1 MNTHSDLLPHDI
13 MQWLL
18 TVTDDPELTQFSLVQ
33 PLWSNFGKLIRCFSP
48 RRQAPLIVKWIC
60 QPEEFNHPRG
70 WNSQT
75 SQQRKWQSYAVEREY
90 YRAYAKPHQY
100 AVPQLIAQQQ
110 IGDSQVLVL
119 SDLDDE
125 GFPLR
130 PAYLTLKQCEPVL
143 QWLAAFHAEHLNTLA
158 HALWQRGS
166 YWHLATRQDEWHAM
180 ESGPLKD
187 AAAALDSALRNCPF
201 QTLIHGDAKLANF
214 CFSRDLTRVA
224 AVDFQY
230 VGGGIGVQDVTYFL
244 GSALSDEDLLNHTPS
259 LLNIY
264 FEALSKRLSAHYDK
278 QTIETLCDTWRNL
291 YNVASADFHRFLSGW
306 SPSHAKINE
315 SLQHHTRLALA
326 QIN

>member
-1 MNTHSDLLPHDI
+1 MNTHSNLLPHNI

-143 QWLAAFHAEHLNTLA
+143 QWLATGIWRPVRTNGRLWKVAHLKMQRRHWTQRYGT
-158 HALWQRGS
+158 AL
-166 YWHLATRQDEWHAM
+166 
-180 ESGPLKD
+180 
-187 AAAALDSALRNCPF
+187 F
-201 QTLIHGDAKLANF
+201 
-214 CFSRDLTRVA
+214 
-224 AVDFQY
+224 
-230 VGGGIGVQDVTYFL
+230 
-244 GSALSDEDLLNHTPS
+244 
-259 LLNIY
+259 
-264 FEALSKRLSAHYDK
+264 KR
-278 QTIETLCDTWRNL
+278 
-291 YNVASADFHRFLSGW
+291 
-306 SPSHAKINE
+306 
-315 SLQHHTRLALA
+315 
-326 QIN
+326 